1 MADIPLSS
9 VSTDS
14 VFSFFAVNNV
24 GYAQEYPEFFAKVP
38 DEVSCDIELLPF
50 GDKVGDHFPNI
61 FTVPLQSCP
70 DQLSSG
76 GAGEENV

>member
-38 DEVSCDIELLPF
+38 EEVSCDMELLP
-50 GDKVGDHFPNI
+50 I
-61 FTVPLQSCP
+61 
-70 DQLSSG
+70 
-76 GAGEENV
+76 AGSD